1 MRYCFK
7 EIKFRKNLI
16 YFCNKVR
23 NNLIRIFFTANK
35 TLFLK
40 YCGFVVPDMQYEW
53 LLVEGCGLSALPLAS
68 VQKSPPPSG
77 KIGRGDVCE
86 SPTIIV
92 FPFPGML
99 GTASD
104 WL

>member
-40 YCGFVVPDMQYEW
+40 YCGFVVLDMQ
-53 LLVEGCGLSALPLAS
+53 
-68 VQKSPPPSG
+68 
-77 KIGRGDVCE
+77 
-86 SPTIIV
+86 
-92 FPFPGML
+92 
-99 GTASD
+99 
-104 WL
+104 

>member
-16 YFCNKVR
+16 YFCNKVT

-40 YCGFVVPDMQYEW
+40 CCGFVVLDMQYVRVIGRRLW
-53 LLVEGCGLSALPLAS
+53 HLSALPFYDVTCS
-68 VQKSPPPSG
+68 VCLS
-77 KIGRGDVCE
+77 
-86 SPTIIV
+86 
-92 FPFPGML
+92 
-99 GTASD
+99 
-104 WL
+104 

>member
-7 EIKFRKNLI
+7 EIKFRKNVI

-40 YCGFVVPDMQYEW
+40 YCGFVVLDMQYEW
-53 LLVEGCGLSALPLAS
+53 FWSKAVDCQPYLKPVYR
-68 VQKSPPPSG
+68 SPPLRQEKSG
-77 KIGRGDVCE
+77 EETSVNRRR
-86 SPTIIV
+86 
-92 FPFPGML
+92 
-99 GTASD
+99 
-104 WL
+104 